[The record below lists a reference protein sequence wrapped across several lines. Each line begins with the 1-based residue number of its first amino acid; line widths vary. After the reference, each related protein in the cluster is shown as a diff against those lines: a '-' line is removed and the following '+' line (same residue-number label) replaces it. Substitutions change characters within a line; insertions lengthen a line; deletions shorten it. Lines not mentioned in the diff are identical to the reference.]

1 MDTEK
6 WMPVE
11 GYGDKYEV
19 SNLGRIKNHY
29 KRRPKILLIHYNTSG
44 YPYVNLYYNKV
55 HKAEMIHR
63 LVAKAFVPNPKGY
76 NIVMH
81 LDDNKTN
88 NDADNLKWGT
98 QKENLSAE
106 HFKEEQ
112 RKYAKKRVG
121 RKNSFYGKHHTE
133 EARKKI
139 SEYALRRDKSK
150 HPNNKKIICEEKIFY
165 NIKEASNYYGINYS
179 TLCCWLNGTN
189 LMPKEWKK
197 KGLSY
202 YGK

>member
-1 MDTEK
+1 MDKEEWK
-6 WMPVE
+6 LIE
-11 GYGDKYEV
+11 EYGGKYEI
-19 SNLGRIKNHY
+19 SNFGRVNSFY
-29 KRRPKILLIHYNTSG
+29 KKKPNIFFFIYNTQG
-44 YPYVNLYYNKV
+44 YPYVNLYYNKA

-63 LVAKAFVPNPKGY
+63 LVANAFVPNPKGY

-88 NDADNLKWGT
+88 NNANNLRWGT

-121 RKNSFYGKHHTE
+121 RKNSFYGKHHAE
-133 EARKKI
+133 EARKKM
-139 SEYALRRDKSK
+139 SEYALRRDKRK
-150 HPNNKKIICEEKIFY
+150 YPNNKKIICEGKIFY
-165 NIKEASNYYGINYS
+165 NIKEVSSYYGINYS

-189 LMPKEWKK
+189 PMPEEWKK
-197 KGLSY
+197 KGLGH
-202 YGK
+202 YGE

>member
-1 MDTEK
+1 MNEEK
-6 WMPVE
+6 WVPVE
-11 GYGDKYEV
+11 GYGNKYEV
-19 SNLGRIKNHY
+19 SNLGRIKSYH
-29 KRRPKILLIHYNTSG
+29 KKKPKILLIHYNTSG
-44 YPYVNLYYNKV
+44 YPYVNLYYNKT

-63 LVAKAFVPNPKGY
+63 LVAKAFIPNPKGY

-88 NDADNLKWGT
+88 NNADNLKWGT

-121 RKNSFYGKHHTE
+121 RRNSFYGKHHTE
-133 EARKKI
+133 EVRKKM
-139 SEYALRRDKSK
+139 SEHALRRDKRK
-150 HPNNKKIICEEKIFY
+150 HPNNKKIICDGKVFY
-165 NIKEASNYYGINYS
+165 NIKEASGYYGISYS

-189 LMPKEWKK
+189 PMPKEWKK
-197 KGLSY
+197 KGLGH
-202 YGK
+202 YGE